1 VRLRRDVWA
10 GDMKTMIG
18 AGLNGFDVKV
28 RQRPLVP
35 ALASLALIASL
46 ASPATAQINPN
57 AQTGNAG
64 GDNDDDPL
72 RAPTAV
78 PGLNGYSRGLQLGA
92 SISTRYED
100 NLLRQAIKDDGV
112 RVRPLVT
119 GSYGLGLGR
128 GGLFVQGNY
137 GRDIIYGSNRVAA
150 SERMMVGGGLD
161 FNLSRCTGEVG
172 GSWRRGLSFLTDVSQ
187 FGGFSVETA
196 TAGLAAQCRLGGAL
210 SINGSV
216 LRSDSSVNQN
226 LAGGPATAA
235 FNMQRWSYS
244 AGIGFG
250 NAGLGQFNLGG
261 SISDSTMPGR
271 LVLTPDGLVED
282 GLNQRSLRLGY
293 SRRFGSKINV
303 SAGVSYLDTQPS
315 TSVNVIFIDGVP
327 QLVDRPG
334 FKGAGYDAAID
345 VAFSPRLGLAFT
357 AGRNT
362 SANGVVGAQFVI
374 STFWAAQIDYRL
386 GTRYTLSTGVNLRD
400 SQFRGA
406 FVSSL
411 DQFRRQSDD
420 FTRIFAQFAGRLGQR
435 LRFSV
440 DVAHNR
446 RRSDPAVLNFNSTGV
461 GLSLGYQLGRG

>member
-1 VRLRRDVWA
+1 
-10 GDMKTMIG
+10 MNG
-18 AGLNGFDVKV
+18 AGWNGTDDQM
-28 RQRPLVP
+28 RQRPLLP
-35 ALASLALIASL
+35 MLALLALITSL
-46 ASPATAQINPN
+46 AAPATAQINPN

-72 RAPTAV
+72 RAPSAV

-100 NLLRQAIKDDGV
+100 NLLRQAVKDDGV

-119 GSYGLGLGR
+119 GGYGLGLGR

-137 GRDIIYGSNRVAA
+137 GRDIIYGNTRVAA
-150 SERMMVGGGLD
+150 SERLMVGGGLD

-172 GSWRRGLSFLTDVSQ
+172 GSWRRGLSFLSDVSQ
-187 FGGFSVETA
+187 FGGFSVESA
-196 TAGLAAQCRLGGAL
+196 TAGFAAQCRLGGAL
-210 SINGSV
+210 SVNGSV
-216 LRSDSSVNQN
+216 LRSDSTVSQN
-226 LAGGPATAA
+226 IAGPTTSA
-235 FNMQRWSYS
+235 FNQQRWSYS

-250 NAGLGQFNLGG
+250 NPTLGQFNLGG

-271 LVLTPDGLVED
+271 QVLTPEGFMED
-282 GLNQRSLRLGY
+282 GLDQRSVRLGY

-303 SAGVSYLDTQPS
+303 SAGLSYLDTQPS
-315 TSVNVIFIDGVP
+315 TTVNVIFVDGVP

-345 VAFSPRLGLAFT
+345 VAFSPRLNLGFT

-386 GTRYTLSTGVNLRD
+386 GSRYTLSTGVNLRN

-406 FVSSL
+406 FVSQL

-420 FTRIFAQFAGRLGQR
+420 FTRIFAQFGGRLGQR
-435 LRFSV
+435 LRFSF

-446 RRSDPAVLNFNSTGV
+446 RRANPAVLNFNSTGV
-461 GLSLGYQLGRG
+461 GLSLGYQLGRN